1 MIPMRRLAALVAATT
16 IVLAAPALV
25 LGHVHLES
33 TTPEAADD
41 LDDPPGEVVIEF
53 DGELNPDGSG
63 FTVHGPGEVEVGT
76 GEVDLSVADR
86 NILRGDVTITEPGI
100 YTVEYSVVGDDG
112 HEVAGEF
119 SFGYQ
124 ASEPVPQPTDD
135 DGHHPATAVAPS
147 TGGALIALGA
157 NLLLAGILLGLAGLA
172 GRLRKRHRHR
182 FG

>member
-1 MIPMRRLAALVAATT
+1 MIPMRRLAALGAATT

-25 LGHVHLES
+25 FGHVHLES
-33 TTPEAADD
+33 TTPEAGDN

-53 DGELNPDGSG
+53 DGELNPDESG
-63 FTVHGPGEVEVGT
+63 FTVHGPGEVEVGA

-100 YTVEYSVVGDDG
+100 YTVEYSVVGQDG

-135 DGHHPATAVAPS
+135 HGHGDTSVAPT

-157 NLLLAGILLGLAGLA
+157 NLLLAGIMLALA
-172 GRLRKRHRHR
+172 RLTGRLRKGHRRR